1 MAKPLTGALL
11 AEMQNSRTAAMLMV
25 LAEDGI
31 TAASYIR
38 EVRAIASAAAEQSD
52 FSAAMKGY
60 ELIGKALGSFAPEVH
75 HHILTPG
82 IPKHEDLARLSDA
95 ELERLAYESAK
106 PAQAEVISESSP
118 PVENLNTHV
127 LRFSRERQEE
137 KILQAAESAKI
148 NEGVLS

>member
-1 MAKPLTGALL
+1 MPKNRNQDLVDL
-11 AEMQNSRTAAMLMV
+11 QNSRTAAMLMV

-31 TAASYIR
+31 NQATFTK
-38 EVRAIASAAAEQSD
+38 EVRAVAAAAAEQGD

-106 PAQAEVISESSP
+106 PVQFSETPPLKSESTHRLCLDSDSRAKGGEKNITTPGKELCAEV
-118 PVENLNTHV
+118 L
-127 LRFSRERQEE
+127 L
-137 KILQAAESAKI
+137 
-148 NEGVLS
+148 